1 MKTRLKTQEN
11 GGHEYRQAWSIAA
24 ALLDGPRTYEE
35 LLEYYRVMARRF
47 GVFVGLWERSGG
59 TARGG
64 REGPECGSPLRRNL
78 SASLDLLL
86 GHGWAIEQDGR
97 YHITEAGRAEAEKML
112 GELERTGRTIER
124 ATRPETVS
132 TVTLIVH
139 FALASV
145 KLPAAILSGSVG
157 LLNDALDTLA
167 DGVSS
172 LFVFLGVRSGRERLV
187 SYLLVVFMG
196 ATGLFSLSEA
206 VRRFIRPEAL
216 TVEPL
221 TVTAVVLSGAVCALL
236 WLYQKYCGL
245 KHGSMPL
252 IAQSVD
258 SRNHVIVA
266 GGVGAGLIAAV
277 FDLSL
282 LDRLVGL
289 TVAILILKGAVELLT
304 DLIRSAGEEELD
316 LSRWGFSA
324 IEARRHRQ
332 TVRWFLYEIDS
343 GRIHTREQ
351 MMGEARAATDFSK
364 IASFRALGIDE
375 QAGREEKLERAAS
388 EVFERGLAGELAES
402 RGHLALTKNGRA
414 ELDRALSRGPEV
426 LAPGEV
432 GGAASCGGEAG
443 ARRLLLRGLGLALRF
458 GVSAVVY
465 TAVHLL
471 AGWLIS
477 WLPELD
483 VWAPVGGSGLLHAPA
498 LTVPGLRAGE
508 ALSFA
513 QVTLVAVGVILFH
526 LGRMLA
532 HRARHIL
539 HHATEHSDERPLF
552 LATTGP
558 YAARRHPH
566 AAGLILSSVGI
577 AVGLHSVYLLVWAAV
592 AASAQAF
599 GARREER
606 ALREQFGARW
616 ETYLSVVRQR
626 HFGPLGWAA
635 LVVVYGLAWGG
646 VLV

>member
-1 MKTRLKTQEN
+1 MKTGRHPQHG
-11 GGHEYRQAWSIAA
+11 GGHEYGQAWSIAA

-47 GVFVGLWERSGG
+47 GVFVGLWERGG
-59 TARGG
+59 GAAG
-64 REGPECGSPLRRNL
+64 RNRPEADSPLRRNL
-78 SASLDLLL
+78 SASLELLL
-86 GHGWAIEQDGR
+86 GQGWTIEENGR

-132 TVTLIVH
+132 AVTLLVH

-187 SYLLVVFMG
+187 SYLFVVFMG
-196 ATGLFSLSEA
+196 AAGLFSLYES
-206 VRRFIRPEAL
+206 VRRLIRPAPL
-216 TVEPL
+216 TVDSL
-221 TVTAVVLSGAVCALL
+221 AVTAVVLSGVVCALL

-289 TVAILILKGAVELLT
+289 TVAVLILRGAVELLT
-304 DLIRSAGEEELD
+304 DLIRSAGEEKPD

-332 TVRWFLYEIDS
+332 TVRWLLYEIDS
-343 GRIHTREQ
+343 GRIHTRDQ
-351 MMGEARAATDFSK
+351 MMKEARAATDFSR

-375 QAGREEKLERAAS
+375 QTGREEKLERAAS
-388 EVFERGLAGELAES
+388 EVFERGLAVELGESPGL
-402 RGHLALTKNGRA
+402 LTLTETGRA
-414 ELDRALSRGPEV
+414 ELDRALSRGPAV
-426 LAPGEV
+426 FTPGEFA
-432 GGAASCGGEAG
+432 GAAGPGEAG
-443 ARRLLLRGLGLALRF
+443 VRRLLLRGLGLALRF
-458 GVSAVVY
+458 GVSAVVF

-471 AGWLIS
+471 AGWVIS

-483 VWAPVGGSGLLHAPA
+483 VWAPVGGSRLLHAPA
-498 LTVPGLRAGE
+498 LTVPGLRSGE

-513 QVTLVAVGVILFH
+513 QVVLLAAGLILFH

-539 HHATEHSDERPLF
+539 HHATEHRNERTLF

-558 YAARRHPH
+558 YASRRHPH

-577 AVGLHSVYLLVWAAV
+577 AVGLHSVYLLVWAALV
-592 AASAQAF
+592 GAAH
-599 GARREER
+599 
-606 ALREQFGARW
+606 L
-616 ETYLSVVRQR
+616 
-626 HFGPLGWAA
+626 AA
-635 LVVVYGLAWGG
+635 GDTSQENKASHLKAIKML
-646 VLV
+646 